1 MYFKG
6 KADAG
11 DFGPRIAKVNK
22 TGRPDGRRLFGN
34 GSISYGGVKK
44 GSYPGAAGAAQTC
57 EESRPDKMKPPCR
70 SRGATAGRFLR
81 ADADAAPA
89 DTKARDIHS
98 RFGRLLSCGLRQDFF
113 LNSDGVSSK
122 CRLKQMLK
130 YLGLANPVRTRSRR
144 WSGPTPG
151 AAGPTVSA
159 GRP

>member
-1 MYFKG
+1 MYFEG

-44 GSYPGAAGAAQTC
+44 RIISGRCGRCADLRRV
-57 EESRPDKMKPPCR
+57 RPDKMKPPCR

-130 YLGLANPVRTRSRR
+130 YLGLANPVRTEISEMVRSDSRSS
-144 WSGPTPG
+144 W
-151 AAGPTVSA
+151 PTVSA